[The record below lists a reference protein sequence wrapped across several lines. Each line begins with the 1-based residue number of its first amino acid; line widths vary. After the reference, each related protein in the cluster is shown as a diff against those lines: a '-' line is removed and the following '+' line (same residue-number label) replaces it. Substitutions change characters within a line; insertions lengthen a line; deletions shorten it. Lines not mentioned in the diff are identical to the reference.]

1 MLSLLSSCPALH
13 MSPPV
18 SGARRSLS
26 PRMGLFDGAKEAFG
40 AGEKPLV
47 GGDRIT
53 PFDRWLGLDKEL
65 ESETIERVGTS
76 GVSFIDPNDASSYFT
91 VSLAKP
97 MGIAFVENV
106 GDCNGLVVDEVLPT
120 GSAAASE
127 KAIASGDQLVAVDT
141 TLVLGNDFDT
151 GLEVRHP
158 IRRRHAIPT
167 ALSTALSTAE
177 SDGDI
182 EGRSAGALGVAGG
195 DSCARLHTAAPPHR
209 ATPRHARAGD
219 QGFGRDDQARLLP
232 RTDHVPVRPHQAG
245 RGVVQEQPL
254 VGAARS
260 MHRSDFSAPAVC
272 VSLYVTSACGV
283 GHVLLLRSSLI
294 STAHFQKYLR
304 ARLHTNSVLP
314 KVLPGSAGFCRV
326 ARVKAQKASCRARLP
341 REPRAVCSVLVV
353 FRVQVG
359 DSVKQ

>member
-1 MLSLLSSCPALH
+1 MLGLLSSCPALH

-53 PFDRWLGLDKEL
+53 PFDRWLGLDKEM
-65 ESETIERVGTS
+65 ESEVIERVGAS
-76 GVSFIDPNDASSYFT
+76 GVSFVDPNEVSSYFT

-151 GLEVRHP
+151 GLE
-158 IRRRHAIPT
+158 AI
-167 ALSTALSTAE
+167 
-177 SDGDI
+177 
-182 EGRSAGALGVAGG
+182 
-195 DSCARLHTAAPPHR
+195 
-209 ATPRHARAGD
+209 
-219 QGFGRDDQARLLP
+219 
-232 RTDHVPVRPHQAG
+232 
-245 RGVVQEQPL
+245 
-254 VGAARS
+254 
-260 MHRSDFSAPAVC
+260 
-272 VSLYVTSACGV
+272 
-283 GHVLLLRSSLI
+283 
-294 STAHFQKYLR
+294 
-304 ARLHTNSVLP
+304 
-314 KVLPGSAGFCRV
+314 
-326 ARVKAQKASCRARLP
+326 KASG
-341 REPRAVCSVLVV
+341 ETTKLVF
-353 FRVQVG
+353 FRG
-359 DSVKQ
+359 PTMFLYGPTKPDDEWYKSNLL